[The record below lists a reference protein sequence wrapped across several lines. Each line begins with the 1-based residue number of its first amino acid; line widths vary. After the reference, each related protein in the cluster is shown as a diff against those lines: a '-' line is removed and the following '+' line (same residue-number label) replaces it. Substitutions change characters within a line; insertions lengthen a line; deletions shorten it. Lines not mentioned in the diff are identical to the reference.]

1 MIFGVIVKE
10 MVGVLLIVL
19 GLLIWIKRKLS
30 ILHSYHYS
38 HVKEE
43 DIPAFAR
50 LMGIGMI
57 VIGAGICTSGILDI
71 FYSPYWWIPL
81 VAGFVVGF
89 AVVFYAMKKYNGSIL
104 G

>member
-10 MVGVLLIVL
+10 LVGAVCVVL
-19 GLLIWIKRKLS
+19 GLIIWIKRKLS
-30 ILHSYHYS
+30 ILHSYHYN

-57 VIGAGICTSGILDI
+57 VIGAGICASGILDI

-81 VAGFVVGF
+81 VVGFVIGF
-89 AVVFYAMKKYNGSIL
+89 TVVFYAMKKYNGSIL